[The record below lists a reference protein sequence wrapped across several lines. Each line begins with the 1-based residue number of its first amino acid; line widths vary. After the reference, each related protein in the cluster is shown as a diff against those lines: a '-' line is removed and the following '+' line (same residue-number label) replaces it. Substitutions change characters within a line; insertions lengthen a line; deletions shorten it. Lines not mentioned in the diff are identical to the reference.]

1 MKLKRP
7 VIATG
12 AAACLAGVSL
22 LGLNMASAG
31 AGQNG
36 YPTTTTYPHH
46 KPPPTSTTY
55 PHQTTTTYPHQT
67 TTTFPVETTTTAP
80 EETTTTAPE
89 ETTTTL
95 PEETTTTLPGETTT
109 TLPGVTTTT
118 APGQIRTLL
127 SLRAVVIGGPATPA
141 DFDLTARGPIDI
153 SGITDNPR
161 VTRALVDPGTYALGF
176 IEDARAMDPYTN
188 SGFGCVGSADF
199 TPVSTT
205 LDAGE
210 AAICTIVFTEAATTG
225 TTVPGTPA
233 PTGSTPASSGTTT
246 GGTVAVL
253 APGAPIT
260 APSTPAPGCP
270 AQDPQCPASGRGL
283 G

>member
-7 VIATG
+7 VIA
-12 AAACLAGVSL
+12 AG
-22 LGLNMASAG
+22 MAGFVAG
-31 AGQNG
+31 ASFLGVNVAGATSSGG
-36 YPTTTTYPHH
+36 YPTTTYPHH

-67 TTTFPVETTTTAP
+67 TTTQPQETTTTV
-80 EETTTTAPE
+80 PE

-95 PEETTTTLPGETTT
+95 PEETTTTV
-109 TLPGVTTTT
+109 PGVTTTT
-118 APGQIRTLL
+118 TPGQIRTLL

-153 SGITDNPR
+153 SGVTDNPR
-161 VTRALVDPGTYALGF
+161 VYRALVDPGTYALGF
-176 IEDARAMDPYTN
+176 IADRLANDPYTN
-188 SGFGCVGSADF
+188 NGWGCVGSADF
-199 TPVSTT
+199 TAESTT

-210 AAICTIVFTEAATTG
+210 AAICTIVFTEAATTTP
-225 TTVPGTPA
+225 TTPTGHTSA
-233 PTGSTPASSGTTT
+233 PTGSTPART
-246 GGTVAVL
+246 GTVVVL
-253 APGAPIT
+253 TPGAPIT